1 MTRYFQILGISPGAS
16 VAEIKKAYRQKARQY
31 HPDVSKEPDAEEKF
45 IEVNEAY
52 EYLLNRKSGKV
63 FSEQEQTYH
72 KPQQPR
78 KTYQQWAEEEGAK
91 ARERARRHA
100 QMKYRTFKNTSYY
113 KNELALEIIGD
124 NLGFY
129 FLLAICVVS
138 PIISISRDSLI
149 GFWLTLVFGLAG
161 IPVWSNALKP
171 ESNIRLSLLWS
182 SIIGLL
188 ATRTF
193 LILVFAALNLFLY
206 MKVVMHTLIPLS
218 LSFGLLLASIFG
230 GFALVKFYDRIP
242 QNPYTRS
249 LYAYGIV
256 PGLLN
261 LVFVL
266 NFLFSSGPVTETYR
280 YRLITT
286 KTYWGHSNTPSFDET
301 PLLNLEGEAY
311 ADYLGIRLLW
321 TGKSL
326 RFGRQVSYHFE
337 EGLFG
342 WRVLKGYEVL

>member
-16 VAEIKKAYRQKARQY
+16 VAEIKKAYRKKARQY

-63 FSEQEQTYH
+63 YSEKRQAYRQ
-72 KPQQPR
+72 PQQPK
-78 KTYQQWAEEEGAK
+78 KTYREWQEEEREK

-100 QMKYRTFKNTSYY
+100 QMKYRAFKNTSYY

-129 FLLAICVVS
+129 FLLAACIVP
-138 PIISISRDSLI
+138 PILSLGRDNYI
-149 GFWLTLVFGLAG
+149 GFWFTLVFGLAG
-161 IPVWSNALKP
+161 IQVWSNALKP

-182 SIIGLL
+182 SIIRLL
-188 ATRTF
+188 RTKTF
-193 LILVFAALNLFLY
+193 FILAFAALNLFLY

-218 LSFGLLLASIFG
+218 FSFGLLLASIFG
-230 GFALVKFYDRIP
+230 GFLLVKFYDRIP
-242 QNPYTRS
+242 QNAYTRS

-256 PGLLN
+256 PGILN
-261 LVFVL
+261 LVFLV
-266 NFLFSSGPVTETYR
+266 NFLFSTGPVTETYR
-280 YRLITT
+280 YRLLTT
-286 KTYWGHSNTPSFDET
+286 KTYWRNNKTPSIDQS
-301 PLLNLEGEAY
+301 PVLYLENDAY

-321 TGKSL
+321 KGESL
-326 RFGRQVSYHFE
+326 RYAHKVSYHFE

-342 WRVLKGYEVL
+342 MRVMKRYAIN